1 VIASNFAGAVILQIK
16 KVVWVKTVSLSV
28 VSRHMLFELDF
39 LFNLTTIAKQNFHR
53 KRVFR

>member
-1 VIASNFAGAVILQIK
+1 VIASNFAGVVILQIK